1 MQCFRKGW
9 VSWELDRIVQVYK
22 DRLTLGQKLA

>member
-9 VSWELDRIVQVYK
+9 VNLELDRIVQVYK
-22 DRLTLGQKLA
+22 DRPTLGQKLA